1 MISYPLTNVDGA
13 FIGYVVLKDDGV
25 PKLIMNNEELMLGG
39 TYNPNTGLFLSFML
53 VPLPDKEKHGD

>member
-25 PKLIMNNEELMLGG
+25 PKLIMNNEELMLSG
-39 TYNPNTGLFLSFML
+39 TYKPSAGLFLSFMV
-53 VPLPDKEKHGD
+53 VPLPAKEKRGN